1 MKKKVYLIIT
11 ILMTGILS
19 FSVMPTQ
26 VNAEPGDCD
35 KAYPNEK
42 KQFLVS
48 GCKPKEG
55 YRCLLHCDQPNV
67 PDISL

>member
-1 MKKKVYLIIT
+1 MKKRVYLIIT
-11 ILMTGILS
+11 IVITGIAS
-19 FSVMPTQ
+19 FATMPTQ
-26 VNAEPGDCD
+26 VQAEPGKCD
-35 KAYPNEK
+35 VVYPNQK

-55 YRCLLHCDQPNV
+55 YLCLLRCDQPNV

>member
-11 ILMTGILS
+11 ILINGIAS
-19 FSVMPTQ
+19 FAAMPTQ
-26 VNAEPGDCD
+26 VQAEPGDCN

-42 KQFLVS
+42 KQLFVS

-55 YRCLLHCDQPNV
+55 YRCLLRCDQPNV

>member
-11 ILMTGILS
+11 ILITGIAS
-19 FSVMPTQ
+19 FAVMPTQ
-26 VNAEPGDCD
+26 VQAETGDCD
-35 KAYPNEK
+35 KVYPNQK

-55 YRCLLHCDQPNV
+55 YLCLLRCDQPNV